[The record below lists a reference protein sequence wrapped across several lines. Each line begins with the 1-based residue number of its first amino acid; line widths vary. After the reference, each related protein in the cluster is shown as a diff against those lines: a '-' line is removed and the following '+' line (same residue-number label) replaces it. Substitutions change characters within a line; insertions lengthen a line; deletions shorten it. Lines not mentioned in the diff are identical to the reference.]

1 MWRIEASGEG
11 KSLWPHEQ
19 LTCWRCWKTRLIDP
33 RQVRSSS
40 GFDVNFPDD
49 SPLPCFVPPGW
60 LTALIYSLL
69 ITSKVNWE
77 GNNIKY
83 EPHLNMVAV
92 TISIT
97 HLPVEFSGSRCQ
109 LRGRWGVWSQLSY
122 SLPLCLSLLFP
133 FQNFF
138 AAFDVPVML
147 VSFHRFDPWEQLGG
161 GFARGPLFYFN
172 LQPIRQLSEWWSL
185 PKITF

>member
-11 KSLWPHEQ
+11 KSLWRHEQ

-40 GFDVNFPDD
+40 GFDTNFPDD

-69 ITSKVNWE
+69 MTSKVNCE

-92 TISIT
+92 PICIT

-109 LRGRWGVWSQLSY
+109 LRGRWGFWSRLSY
-122 SLPLCLSLLFP
+122 SLPLCLSAVSVSKFLCCFWCTSRACIVSLFWPVGAIGRWLRPWSPLL
-133 FQNFF
+133 
-138 AAFDVPVML
+138 L
-147 VSFHRFDPWEQLGG
+147 QL
-161 GFARGPLFYFN
+161 ATY
-172 LQPIRQLSEWWSL
+172 
-185 PKITF
+185 

>member
-1 MWRIEASGEG
+1 MTESLSLGWDLSMWRIEASGEG
-11 KSLWPHEQ
+11 KSLCPHEQ

-40 GFDVNFPDD
+40 GFDTNFPDD

-69 ITSKVNWE
+69 MTFKVNWE

-83 EPHLNMVAV
+83 EPQNMVAV
-92 TISIT
+92 LISST
-97 HLPVEFSGSRCQ
+97 HLPVEFSGSQCQ
-109 LRGRWGVWSQLSY
+109 
-122 SLPLCLSLLFP
+122 
-133 FQNFF
+133 
-138 AAFDVPVML
+138 
-147 VSFHRFDPWEQLGG
+147 FHRFDRSEQLGG
-161 GFARGPLFYFN
+161 GFAHGPLFYFN